1 MSRLNRILKGTAAVA
16 AATLLLTGCAAEGGA
31 GDTVSDATAKTVTA
45 GKLTIATGEP
55 AYAPWV
61 LNDSPEKGEGF
72 EAAVAYAVAA
82 EMGYKAE
89 DVVWVRDTFEG
100 SIAPGPKDWDL
111 NLQQFSVTDE
121 RKKAVDFSTPYYTS
135 TQAVVAAS
143 GTKAATAKNVAELK
157 DAVIGVTSGTTS
169 LTVAKELI
177 NPTSEIQVFN
187 NADDNVAA
195 LKAGNIDAL
204 VIDLPTAFFV
214 RDVQLEGAGVIV
226 GQLAT
231 VDDATVD
238 HFSFVLPK
246 GSALTADVDAALE
259 KLRASGKLDE
269 LAKKWLADQGA
280 PVLQ

>member
-1 MSRLNRILKGTAAVA
+1 MSRLSQIFKGTAAVA
-16 AATLLLTGCAAEGGA
+16 AVALLLTGCANGA
-31 GDTVSDATAKTVTA
+31 GEETAAPGAATTVTE

-61 LNDSPEKGEGF
+61 LNDSPEQGEGF

-82 EMGYKAE
+82 EMGYAE
-89 DVVWVRDTFEG
+89 QDVVWVRDTFEG
-100 SIAPGPKDWDL
+100 SIAPGPKNWDL
-111 NLQQFSVTDE
+111 NLQQFSVTEE

-135 TQAVVAAS
+135 TQAVVAAA
-143 GTKAATAKNVAELK
+143 GTKAAEAKSIAELK

-169 LTVAKELI
+169 LTVAKEII
-177 NPTSEIQVFN
+177 NPSSEIQVFN

-214 RDVQLEGAGVIV
+214 RDVQLDGAGVIV
-226 GQLAT
+226 GQLVAA
-231 VDDATVD
+231 DDSAAD

-246 GSALTADVDAALE
+246 GSALTAEVDAALE

-269 LAKKWLADQGA
+269 LAKKWLAEQGA